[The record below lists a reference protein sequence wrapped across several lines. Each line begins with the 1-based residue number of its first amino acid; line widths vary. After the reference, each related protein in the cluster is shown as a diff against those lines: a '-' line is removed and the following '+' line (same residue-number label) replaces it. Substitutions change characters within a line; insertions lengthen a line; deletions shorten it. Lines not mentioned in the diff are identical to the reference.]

1 MREMA
6 SPPEDERD
14 FCRWLFS
21 DWCGFT
27 YADVR
32 QEDVLALEGLLCIA
46 YAQHELDAKSAIHL
60 RPARRKSDATR
71 VETGA
76 DGHVS
81 CAYIRCDGAY
91 FKGREAVSLNPD
103 GFIGIAG
110 WADDENVK
118 PFAIALKAWVSKW
131 LVERAKERE
140 SEEDG
145 DEDEQG

>member
-1 MREMA
+1 VKEQIRA
-6 SPPEDERD
+6 PEDERE

-21 DWCGFT
+21 DWCGLT

-32 QEDVLALEGLLCIA
+32 PEDVLALEGLLCVA
-46 YAQHELDAKSAIHL
+46 YARHELDANSAIHL
-60 RPARRKSDATR
+60 QPARRRTDATR
-71 VETGA
+71 VEAGA

-91 FKGREAVSLNPD
+91 FRGREAVSLNPD

-110 WADDENVK
+110 WADDENVR
-118 PFAIALKAWVSKW
+118 PFATALKAWVTDW
-131 LVERAKERE
+131 LVSRAMERE
-140 SEEDG
+140 CEEDG